1 VRSAKFSDLLGLESV
16 FTSTLTRSGT
26 PYQVQGRERRVPQL
40 DFPDAPKTWLISPA
54 FLDQLAELMEYADR
68 LLVSNGIDYVV
79 CYGTLLGAYRHQ
91 GLIPWDDDVDL
102 FIVDREAGMRQLAT
116 LEDRVAADGFRL
128 IRVNDYYKLA
138 HASSPLGFPYVDLY
152 GLWSQMKKEDIYP
165 IARAPFE
172 AFEVNVPC
180 KGEEI
185 LLATYGP
192 DPSPLET
199 VVHDRVVAH
208 RLGMAIFELLGSR
221 VYNIIG
227 DTSAWVR
234 ERLGLE
240 KCNP

>member
-1 VRSAKFSDLLGLESV
+1 MGAAKFADLFALERV
-16 FTSTLTRSGT
+16 FTSTLARPGTRYTVRGSA
-26 PYQVQGRERRVPQL
+26 RRVPPL
-40 DFPDAPKTWLISPA
+40 AFPGDPKTWLLRPA
-54 FLDQLAELMEYADR
+54 VLDRLADLMAYADR
-68 LLVSNGIDYVV
+68 LLVENDIDYVV

-102 FIVDREAGMRQLAT
+102 FIVDREAGMRRLAG
-116 LEDRVAADGFRL
+116 LAGRVAADGFRL

-138 HASSPLGFPYVDLY
+138 HASSPLGFPYLDLY
-152 GLWSQMKKEDIYP
+152 GLWDQMAMDEIHP
-165 IARAPFE
+165 IARMPFE
-172 AFEVNVPC
+172 DFEVNVPC

-185 LLATYGP
+185 LLATYGA

-208 RLGMAIFELLGSR
+208 RLGMAIFELLGER
-221 VYNIIG
+221 AYNLVG

-234 ERLGLE
+234 QRLGLE